1 MGRVTAIS
9 AQPSSGTS
17 TSVVSNIAYEPFG
30 SHTALTY
37 GNGVAESR
45 GFDQDCRLTGITD
58 TGTST
63 LQNLSY
69 AYHPTNNVHTITDA
83 VNSGNSQSFSHDNL
97 LRLTQATGGNGSYG
111 FAYDKDG
118 NRLSQ
123 TLGVVTTN

>member
-69 AYHPTNNVHTITDA
+69 EYHPTNNVHTISKPFWMA
-83 VNSGNSQSFSHDNL
+83 
-97 LRLTQATGGNGSYG
+97 R
-111 FAYDKDG
+111 
-118 NRLSQ
+118 
-123 TLGVVTTN
+123 

>member
-45 GFDQDCRLTGITD
+45 GFDQDCRLTGYPEK
-58 TGTST
+58 SR
-63 LQNLSY
+63 
-69 AYHPTNNVHTITDA
+69 
-83 VNSGNSQSFSHDNL
+83 VNIAADPGPQL
-97 LRLTQATGGNGSYG
+97 
-111 FAYDKDG
+111 
-118 NRLSQ
+118 
-123 TLGVVTTN
+123 